1 MNMTKRERVLVSV
14 VLFLAVICLYYIFL
28 LKPHMDQMRT
38 LNDDISSQELLVS
51 NGQQQL
57 QIINALNKSIAE
69 NEEKLSS
76 INTQI
81 AIGMDQPAIL
91 VFLNETVNMHAKKVS
106 FTFGEPQQVGQLD
119 VFPVTITM
127 ISDYEGIKN
136 TLAAFNDGAYLIK
149 VVSLNISVEAPNEAE
164 AELQTDEEQAVQT
177 APQPTSIFTNL
188 NATLSVEFYSQL
200 GDLPVGGSHEFAE
213 GYQYGGDIFQ

>member
-1 MNMTKRERVLVSV
+1 MNMTKRERVLVSI
-14 VLFLAVICLYYIFL
+14 VLVLAVICLYYIFF

-38 LNDDISSQELLVS
+38 LNDDISNQELLVS

-76 INTQI
+76 MNTQI
-81 AIGMDQPAIL
+81 ATNMDQPTIL
-91 VFLNETVNMHAKKVS
+91 VFLNETVNKHAKKVS
-106 FTFGEPQQVGQLD
+106 FSFSEPGQVGQLD
-119 VFPVTITM
+119 VFPVNITM

-149 VVSLNISVEAPNEAE
+149 VVSLNITAETPNETVAE
-164 AELQTDEEQAVQT
+164 PQTDDEQGTQT
-177 APQPTSIFTNL
+177 APQPINIFTDL
-188 NATLSVEFYSQL
+188 NVSLSVEFYSQL
-200 GDLPVGGSHEFAE
+200 GGLSEAESHAFAE